1 MLLAN
6 WTSSE
11 RAALVREIEAEYFR
25 RGQLRWMLQEH
36 ASQLEVY
43 DQIYACSDHRFVLE
57 IARQWGKT
65 WLLAT
70 LAVETCIRFPG
81 CRVVYGAPTLK
92 HLQEFI
98 IPTLHAVTRIAPP
111 GVRFSFRESKGHFE
125 CENGSYI
132 HLFGAKDKHDAE
144 RGRGP
149 KAKLIVFDEAGF
161 TPVLGYVLDDVFKA
175 QTLHS
180 GGRTILASTPAE
192 EPDHAFTE
200 IATIA
205 ETNGNYARRTIY
217 DNPMLTPE
225 RIREFIEQGAKDKG
239 LTPEEYMQTDTF
251 RREYLAERVINKL
264 LVVVPEW
271 EKKRSA
277 LMVPVKRPRY
287 FNAQVTLDFG
297 GNDPHAAHFGYWHFE
312 RAEFVVE
319 DELLLR
325 NGENTHQL
333 AQAIQA
339 KEHALYGVNKW
350 DGTLRGARDEPT
362 QHLIDALPGWL
373 QELVNKAETQEQPH
387 TRWCD
392 NDIQLARDLYQ
403 LHQMAFIP
411 TAKDNLELQVN
422 NLRVAIS
429 SEQFRVDPR
438 CVHTDRH
445 MRTTTWKDHK
455 RKDFARRAGEHGD
468 LVATSIYELRNV
480 DKRNPHVEPKK
491 DHLGR
496 VMQPP
501 TVTLLPDTRL
511 GRKLLGKGRTQ

>member
-1 MLLAN
+1 MLLAS
-6 WTSSE
+6 WTSEE
-11 RAALVREIEAEYFR
+11 RTALVREIELEYFR
-25 RGQLRWMLQEH
+25 RGELRWMLH
-36 ASQLEVY
+36 ASQQEVY
-43 DQIYACSDHRFVLE
+43 DQIEACADHRFVLE

-98 IPTLHAVTRIAPP
+98 IPTLHGVTSRAPH
-111 GVRFSFRESKGHFE
+111 GIRFAHRESKGHFE

-149 KAKLIVFDEAGF
+149 KAKRIIFDEAGF

-180 GGRTILASTPAE
+180 GGDTLLGSTPAE

-200 IATIA
+200 IASIA
-205 ETNGNYARRTIY
+205 ETNGNYARRTVY
-217 DNPMLTPE
+217 DNPLLSAA
-225 RIREFIEQGAKDKG
+225 RIREFINQGARDKG
-239 LTPEEYMQTDTF
+239 LTPEEYEASDTF

-271 EKKRSA
+271 EKHREKSIQI
-277 LMVPVKRPRY
+277 VERPKY
-287 FNAQVTLDFG
+287 FNGQVTLDFG
-297 GNDPHAAHFGYWHFE
+297 GNDPHAAHLGYWHFA
-312 RAEFVVE
+312 RAAFVVE

-325 NGENTHQL
+325 NGENTQQL
-333 AQAIQA
+333 ALAVQA
-339 KEHALYGVNKW
+339 KERETWGVDKW
-350 DGTLRGARDEPT
+350 DGTLRGARDAPT
-362 QHLIDALPGWL
+362 QHLIDCLPQWL
-373 QELVNKAETQEQPH
+373 QEIVNAVETQPQPH

-403 LHQMAFIP
+403 LHQMAFVP

-422 NLRVAIS
+422 NLRVAIQS
-429 SEQFRVDPR
+429 GQFLVHPR

-445 MRTTTWKDHK
+445 LKSTTWKDHK

-480 DKRNPHVEPKK
+480 DKRNPHVEPEK

-496 VMQPP
+496 TKHQP
-501 TVTLLPDTRL
+501 VTSLLPNTRL
-511 GRKLLGKGRTQ
+511 GRKLRASR